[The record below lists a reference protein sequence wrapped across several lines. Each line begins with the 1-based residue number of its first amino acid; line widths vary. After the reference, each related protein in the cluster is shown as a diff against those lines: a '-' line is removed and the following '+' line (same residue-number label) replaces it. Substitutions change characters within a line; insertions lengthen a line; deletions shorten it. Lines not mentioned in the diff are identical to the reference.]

1 MKQKLQFSVLFLFFI
16 FLSNAQS
23 ITVSN
28 AGSSVTNGVYTQNGT
43 FNGKPK
49 YSKTNGSDVF
59 EIRWNNQGSL
69 YYWVIMKVAPSGSNY
84 YYSLNNV
91 ATPDL
96 VTVWQ
101 FEGSG
106 LAPLPQV
113 TQGSL
118 SAEDFSN
125 VQVSIFPN
133 PTSNSIQIIGLNS
146 TESYTIHDVMGRTL
160 LNGILP
166 SNNTINLENFTN
178 GNYYLK
184 LSNGLTYTI
193 LKK

>member
-28 AGSSVTNGVYTQNGT
+28 AGSSDTNGVYTQNGT

-59 EIRWNNQGSL
+59 EISWYIQGTFN
-69 YYWVIMKVAPSGSNY
+69 YWLIMKAAPSTSFY
-84 YYSLNNV
+84 YYSFNNV

-133 PTSNSIQIIGLNS
+133 PTSNSIQIVGLNS
-146 TESYTIHDVMGRTL
+146 TESYTIHDVMGRIL

>member
-1 MKQKLQFSVLFLFFI
+1 MKLKLQITALILFFTL
-16 FLSNAQS
+16 FTNAQS

-28 AGSSVTNGVYTQNGT
+28 AGSSDTNGVYTQNGT

-49 YSKTNGSDVF
+49 YSKTNGADVF
-59 EIRWNNQGSL
+59 EISWYNQGSL
-69 YYWVIMKVAPSGSNY
+69 YYWVIMKAAPAITFY
-84 YYSLNNV
+84 YYSFNNV

-101 FEGSG
+101 LEGG
-106 LAPLPQV
+106 GWAPLPQV
-113 TQGSL
+113 TQGAL

-166 SNNTINLENFTN
+166 SNNTINLENFTI
-178 GNYYLK
+178 GNYFLK
-184 LSNGLTYTI
+184 LSNGFTSTI

>member
-16 FLSNAQS
+16 FLSNAQT

-28 AGSSVTNGVYTQNGT
+28 AGSSDTNGVYTQNGT

-59 EIRWNNQGSL
+59 EISWYNQGSL
-69 YYWVIMKVAPSGSNY
+69 YYWVIMKAAPAISFY
-84 YYSLNNV
+84 YYSFNNV

-106 LAPLPQV
+106 WAPLPQV

-160 LNGILP
+160 LNGILT

>member
-1 MKQKLQFSVLFLFFI
+1 M
-16 FLSNAQS
+16 
-23 ITVSN
+23 
-28 AGSSVTNGVYTQNGT
+28 
-43 FNGKPK
+43 
-49 YSKTNGSDVF
+49 
-59 EIRWNNQGSL
+59 
-69 YYWVIMKVAPSGSNY
+69 
-84 YYSLNNV
+84 
-91 ATPDL
+91 
-96 VTVWQ
+96 WQ
-101 FEGSG
+101 FEGAG

-133 PTSNSIQIIGLNS
+133 PTSNSIQIVGLNS
-146 TESYTIHDVMGRTL
+146 TESYTIHDVMGRIL

>member
-1 MKQKLQFSVLFLFFI
+1 
-16 FLSNAQS
+16 
-23 ITVSN
+23 
-28 AGSSVTNGVYTQNGT
+28 
-43 FNGKPK
+43 
-49 YSKTNGSDVF
+49 
-59 EIRWNNQGSL
+59 
-69 YYWVIMKVAPSGSNY
+69 VAPSGSYY

-101 FEGSG
+101 FEGAG

-133 PTSNSIQIIGLNS
+133 PTSNSIQIVGLNS
-146 TESYTIHDVMGRTL
+146 TESYTIHDVMGRIL